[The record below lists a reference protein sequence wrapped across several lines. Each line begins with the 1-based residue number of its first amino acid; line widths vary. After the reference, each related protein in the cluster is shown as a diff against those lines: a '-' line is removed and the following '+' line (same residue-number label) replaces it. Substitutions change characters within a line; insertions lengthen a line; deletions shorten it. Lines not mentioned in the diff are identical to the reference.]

1 MSELLQ
7 ILVSF
12 PTTEEQ
18 RRRMREACPNGNFV
32 FAASPTPEEL
42 APAHI
47 IAGHPAP
54 EALSHAK
61 NLRWFQCDFAGVDRY
76 VAPGVLPESVLLTNA
91 RGAYGLA
98 IAEHMLAG
106 TFALLKRLNQA
117 VDFEDL
123 PEDAQLS
130 RETFIRADLAIM
142 NSIVEDEE
150 MMDTLNKA
158 SALAGYM
165 GLFAAVTKGLLP
177 RSWLGSNSDN
187 KAQFKFLLYTLAGD
201 VHDLTSA
208 PEEEEL
214 IGTEAPL
221 CVQTLCTYV
230 NDLIN
235 TRVARLM

>member
-1 MSELLQ
+1 MAGMTFSDRLTTQ
-7 ILVSF
+7 RKRKGVS
-12 PTTEEQ
+12 Q
-18 RRRMREACPNGNFV
+18 KQ
-32 FAASPTPEEL
+32 AAADLGISQAL
-42 APAHI
+42 
-47 IAGHPAP
+47 
-54 EALSHAK
+54 LSHYENGIREPGLSFLVKAADYY
-61 NLRWFQCDFAGVDRY
+61 NVSCDYLLGHA
-76 VAPGVLPESVLLTNA
+76 ANVLQ
-91 RGAYGLA
+91 
-98 IAEHMLAG
+98 
-106 TFALLKRLNQA
+106 LNQA
-117 VDFEDL
+117 VEFEDL

-130 RETFIRADLAIM
+130 RETFLRAELAIM

-177 RSWLGSNSDN
+177 RSWLGGNSDN
-187 KAQFKFLLYTLAGD
+187 KAQFKFLMYTLAGD

-208 PEEEEL
+208 HEEEEL

-221 CVQTLCTYV
+221 CVQTLCMYV

>member
-1 MSELLQ
+1 MAGMSFSDRLTTQ
-7 ILVSF
+7 RKRKGVS
-12 PTTEEQ
+12 Q
-18 RRRMREACPNGNFV
+18 KQ
-32 FAASPTPEEL
+32 AAADLGISQAL
-42 APAHI
+42 
-47 IAGHPAP
+47 
-54 EALSHAK
+54 LSHYENGIREPGLSFLVKAADYY
-61 NLRWFQCDFAGVDRY
+61 NVSCDYLLGHA
-76 VAPGVLPESVLLTNA
+76 ANVLQ
-91 RGAYGLA
+91 
-98 IAEHMLAG
+98 
-106 TFALLKRLNQA
+106 LNQA

-130 RETFIRADLAIM
+130 RETFLRAELAIM

-177 RSWLGSNSDN
+177 RSWLGGNSDN
-187 KAQFKFLLYTLAGD
+187 KAQFKFLMYTLAGD

-221 CVQTLCTYV
+221 CVQTLCMYV

>member
-1 MSELLQ
+1 MAGMTFSDRLTTQ
-7 ILVSF
+7 RKRKGVS
-12 PTTEEQ
+12 Q
-18 RRRMREACPNGNFV
+18 KQ
-32 FAASPTPEEL
+32 AAADLGISQAL
-42 APAHI
+42 
-47 IAGHPAP
+47 
-54 EALSHAK
+54 LSHYENGIREPGLSFLVKAADYY
-61 NLRWFQCDFAGVDRY
+61 NVSCDYLLGHA
-76 VAPGVLPESVLLTNA
+76 ANVLQ
-91 RGAYGLA
+91 
-98 IAEHMLAG
+98 
-106 TFALLKRLNQA
+106 LNQA

-130 RETFIRADLAIM
+130 RETFLRAELAIM

-177 RSWLGSNSDN
+177 RSWLGGNSDN

-208 PEEEEL
+208 PEDEEL

-221 CVQTLCTYV
+221 CVQTLCMYV

>member
-1 MSELLQ
+1 MASMTFSDRLTTQ
-7 ILVSF
+7 RKRKGVS
-12 PTTEEQ
+12 Q
-18 RRRMREACPNGNFV
+18 KQ
-32 FAASPTPEEL
+32 AAADLGISQAL
-42 APAHI
+42 
-47 IAGHPAP
+47 
-54 EALSHAK
+54 LSHYENGIREPGLSFLVKAADYY
-61 NLRWFQCDFAGVDRY
+61 NVSCDYLLGHA
-76 VAPGVLPESVLLTNA
+76 ANVLQ
-91 RGAYGLA
+91 
-98 IAEHMLAG
+98 
-106 TFALLKRLNQA
+106 LNQA
-117 VDFEDL
+117 VEFEDL

-130 RETFIRADLAIM
+130 RETFLRAELAIM

-177 RSWLGSNSDN
+177 RSWLGGNSDN
-187 KAQFKFLLYTLAGD
+187 KAQFKFLMYTLAGD

-221 CVQTLCTYV
+221 CVQTLCMYV

>member
-1 MSELLQ
+1 MTFSDRLTTQ
-7 ILVSF
+7 RKRKGVS
-12 PTTEEQ
+12 Q
-18 RRRMREACPNGNFV
+18 KQ
-32 FAASPTPEEL
+32 AAADLGISQAL
-42 APAHI
+42 
-47 IAGHPAP
+47 
-54 EALSHAK
+54 LSHYENGIREPGLSFLVKAADYY
-61 NLRWFQCDFAGVDRY
+61 NVSCDYLLGHA
-76 VAPGVLPESVLLTNA
+76 ANVLQ
-91 RGAYGLA
+91 
-98 IAEHMLAG
+98 
-106 TFALLKRLNQA
+106 LNQA

-130 RETFIRADLAIM
+130 RETFLRAELAIM

-177 RSWLGSNSDN
+177 RSWLGGNSDN

-208 PEEEEL
+208 PEDEEL

-221 CVQTLCTYV
+221 CVQTLCMYV

>member
-1 MSELLQ
+1 MTFSDRLTTQ
-7 ILVSF
+7 RKRKGVS
-12 PTTEEQ
+12 Q
-18 RRRMREACPNGNFV
+18 KQ
-32 FAASPTPEEL
+32 AAADLGISQAL
-42 APAHI
+42 
-47 IAGHPAP
+47 
-54 EALSHAK
+54 LSHYENGIREPGLSFLVKAADYY
-61 NLRWFQCDFAGVDRY
+61 NVSCDYLLGHA
-76 VAPGVLPESVLLTNA
+76 ANVLQ
-91 RGAYGLA
+91 
-98 IAEHMLAG
+98 
-106 TFALLKRLNQA
+106 LNQA

-130 RETFIRADLAIM
+130 RETFLRAELAIM

-177 RSWLGSNSDN
+177 RSWLGGNSDN
-187 KAQFKFLLYTLAGD
+187 KAQFKFLMYTLAGD

-221 CVQTLCTYV
+221 CVQTLCMYV

>member
-1 MSELLQ
+1 MAGMTFSDRLTTQ
-7 ILVSF
+7 RKRKGVS
-12 PTTEEQ
+12 Q
-18 RRRMREACPNGNFV
+18 KQ
-32 FAASPTPEEL
+32 AAADLGISQAL
-42 APAHI
+42 
-47 IAGHPAP
+47 
-54 EALSHAK
+54 LSHYENGIREPGLSFLVKAADYY
-61 NLRWFQCDFAGVDRY
+61 NVSCDYLLGHA
-76 VAPGVLPESVLLTNA
+76 ANVLQ
-91 RGAYGLA
+91 
-98 IAEHMLAG
+98 
-106 TFALLKRLNQA
+106 LNQA
-117 VDFEDL
+117 VEFEDL

-130 RETFIRADLAIM
+130 RETFLRAELAIM

-177 RSWLGSNSDN
+177 RSWLGGNSDN

-208 PEEEEL
+208 PEDEEL

-221 CVQTLCTYV
+221 CVQTLCMYV

>member
-1 MSELLQ
+1 MAGMTFSDRLTTQ
-7 ILVSF
+7 RKRKGVS
-12 PTTEEQ
+12 Q
-18 RRRMREACPNGNFV
+18 KQ
-32 FAASPTPEEL
+32 AAADLGISQAL
-42 APAHI
+42 
-47 IAGHPAP
+47 
-54 EALSHAK
+54 LSHYENGIREPGLSFLVKAADYY
-61 NLRWFQCDFAGVDRY
+61 NVSCDYLLGHA
-76 VAPGVLPESVLLTNA
+76 ANVLQ
-91 RGAYGLA
+91 
-98 IAEHMLAG
+98 
-106 TFALLKRLNQA
+106 LNQA
-117 VDFEDL
+117 VEFEDL

-130 RETFIRADLAIM
+130 RETFLRAELAIM

-177 RSWLGSNSDN
+177 RSWLGGNSDN

-221 CVQTLCTYV
+221 CVQTLCMYV

>member
-1 MSELLQ
+1 MARMTFSDRLTAQ
-7 ILVSF
+7 RILKGVS
-12 PTTEEQ
+12 Q
-18 RRRMREACPNGNFV
+18 KQ
-32 FAASPTPEEL
+32 AAADLGISQAL
-42 APAHI
+42 
-47 IAGHPAP
+47 
-54 EALSHAK
+54 LSHYENGIREPGLSFLVKAADYY
-61 NLRWFQCDFAGVDRY
+61 NVSCDYLLGHA
-76 VAPGVLPESVLLTNA
+76 ANVLQ
-91 RGAYGLA
+91 
-98 IAEHMLAG
+98 
-106 TFALLKRLNQA
+106 LNQA

-130 RETFIRADLAIM
+130 RETFLRAELAIM

-177 RSWLGSNSDN
+177 RSWLGGNSDN
-187 KAQFKFLLYTLAGD
+187 KAQFKFLMYTLAGD

-221 CVQTLCTYV
+221 CVQTLCMYV

>member
-1 MSELLQ
+1 MASMTFSDRLTTQ
-7 ILVSF
+7 RKRKGVS
-12 PTTEEQ
+12 Q
-18 RRRMREACPNGNFV
+18 KQ
-32 FAASPTPEEL
+32 AAADLGISQAL
-42 APAHI
+42 
-47 IAGHPAP
+47 
-54 EALSHAK
+54 LSHYENGIREPGLSFLVKAADYY
-61 NLRWFQCDFAGVDRY
+61 NVSCDYLLGHA
-76 VAPGVLPESVLLTNA
+76 ANVLQ
-91 RGAYGLA
+91 
-98 IAEHMLAG
+98 
-106 TFALLKRLNQA
+106 LNQA

-130 RETFIRADLAIM
+130 RETFLRAELAIM

-177 RSWLGSNSDN
+177 RSWLGGNSDN
-187 KAQFKFLLYTLAGD
+187 KAQFKFLMYTLAGD

-221 CVQTLCTYV
+221 CVQTLCMYV